1 MIKSKKQM
9 LIVIGVFTLVMLLGS
24 VTYAFFNYTRTG
36 SANTI
41 KTGRIA
47 FSAEQ
52 GEEVTLSDLFP
63 ISVTGNVTPETPG
76 VGSVVVHV
84 TGDTEYSKGIEY
96 IVKAVNVSSNG
107 GSSLPI
113 SVNISYSANGT
124 GKTIGAEDN
133 NYYVNR
139 GGNSSLYKVLTTDT
153 IAEGQELVVGYIAP
167 GQEGID
173 GNITVMAYLDANN
186 IAITD
191 TNPEE
196 TYYALNDSM
205 TAEEEAACEGHT
217 VMSTGF
223 TGSETASA
231 FCTGTGT
238 RGGKT
243 FQEHLDEGL
252 FTEGQIEDFLEAN
265 VIYELYTDGT
275 TDNWVDG
282 RTVLTTEEWNAL
294 SSGGV
299 SFQIKVEANEGIW
312 TIAPGSISSC
322 PGCKFIYTTN
332 VYQYGGDDNI
342 NATDVSTLTGVTTDY
357 TTLNK
362 NYFLGFTETQ
372 NGKIDRAFACGI
384 KGETPND
391 GKAFCIEGTND
402 GSKYESNSSL
412 LYELYG
418 EYNELANYGC
428 RNFGTGMGCFGVV
441 VPDADDDGYVDVY
454 FGDNDCLV
462 ERNGKFYCEEQ

>member
-1 MIKSKKQM
+1 MNQNEERSYKSNRQVM
-9 LIVIGVFTLVMLLGS
+9 FSIIGIAILVIGLVG

-36 SANTI
+36 AANTI
-41 KTGRIA
+41 RTGRIA
-47 FSAEQ
+47 FAAEQ

-63 ISVTGNVTPETPG
+63 ISVNGNVTPETPG

-124 GKTIGAEDN
+124 GKTIGTEDN
-133 NYYVNR
+133 NYYANR
-139 GGNSSLYKVLTTDT
+139 GGSTSLYKVLTTDT

-167 GQEGID
+167 GETGID

-191 TNPEE
+191 TNPMK
-196 TYYALNDSM
+196 TYYELNDNL
-205 TAEEEAACEGHT
+205 TAEEEASCEGHT

-231 FCTGTGT
+231 FCAGTGT

-243 FQEHLDEGL
+243 FQEHLDEDL
-252 FTEGQIEDFLEAN
+252 FTAGQIEDFLEAN
-265 VIYELYTDGT
+265 VIKELYTDGT
-275 TDNWVDG
+275 SNDWVDG

-312 TIAPGSISSC
+312 VPGVIEGNATIVPTSEVSALVNVTQGNIRYSVPISIDTDMESGDPIVVASTPIFEKYNSTSSSYDDITSSVISS
-322 PGCKFIYTTN
+322 GEYSA
-332 VYQYGGDDNI
+332 VNI
-342 NATDVSTLTGVTTDY
+342 TFQNTQCHSGLQIKISNHAS
-357 TTLNK
+357 
-362 NYFLGFTETQ
+362 GF
-372 NGKIDRAFACGI
+372 
-384 KGETPND
+384 ND
-391 GKAFCIEGTND
+391 GFSHLSTEYVRCLITN
-402 GSKYESNSSL
+402 S
-412 LYELYG
+412 
-418 EYNELANYGC
+418 
-428 RNFGTGMGCFGVV
+428 
-441 VPDADDDGYVDVY
+441 
-454 FGDNDCLV
+454 
-462 ERNGKFYCEEQ
+462 Q